1 MHESMASMT
10 NILLYATAFILGY
23 IVGKMSVSQQ
33 SSVIPTGS
41 VVSITKAQ
49 RPRKVVTIDEKKF
62 VTEIS
67 TTTLQKKGS
76 ELGTQVV
83 VEDDVGASV
92 SKLALLKKK

>member
-1 MHESMASMT
+1 MVSTT

-23 IVGKMSVSQQ
+23 ILGKMNSVQQ
-33 SSVIPTGS
+33 PGTISPTS
-41 VVSITKAQ
+41 MVPFTRTQKPKKI
-49 RPRKVVTIDEKKF
+49 VTIDEKKF

-67 TTTLQKKGS
+67 TSTLQKKGG

-92 SKLALLKKK
+92 SKLAQLKKK

>member
-1 MHESMASMT
+1 MVSMT

-23 IVGKMSVSQQ
+23 IVGKMSVSHQ
-33 SSVIPTGS
+33 SSVTSSGA
-41 VVSITKAQ
+41 VVSITKTQ
-49 RPRKVVTIDEKKF
+49 RPRKVVAIDDTKF

-67 TTTLQKKGS
+67 TTALQKKGS